1 MTDGTARYGSVA
13 IALHWT
19 SAALVVAGFALG
31 LWMTGLDLSPAT
43 LRYYAWHK
51 WIGVTVFVTAAARL
65 AWRVAVPPPPWP
77 DRVPP
82 WQRRAA
88 AAVHRLLYVLL
99 LAVPVSGWL
108 YGSASGVQ
116 VVYLGVLPLPNPI
129 GKDREGARWLLL
141 LHQTLNFTLAAAV
154 TVHVAAAWWHGVV
167 LRDGV
172 PARMLPR
179 RR

>member
-1 MTDGTARYGSVA
+1 MTEGAARYGGVA

-19 SAALVVAGFALG
+19 GAALVFCGFALG
-31 LWMTGLDLSPAT
+31 LFMTGLDFSPAK

-51 WIGVTVFVTAAARL
+51 WIGVTVFVVAAARL
-65 AWRVAVPPPPWP
+65 AWRAAVPPPPLP

-88 AAVHRLLYVLL
+88 AAVHRLLYALL

-108 YGSASGVQ
+108 YSAASGVQ
-116 VVYLGVLPLPNPI
+116 VVYLGVLPLPAPI
-129 GKDREGARWLLL
+129 GKDRELARWLLL
-141 LHQTLNFTLAAAV
+141 LHQSLNFTLAAAV
-154 TVHVAAAWWHGVV
+154 AAHLAAAWWHRFVA
-167 LRDGV
+167 RDGV
-172 PARMLPR
+172 LERMLPR